1 DVALLAFAKRNWLFL
16 LPLMVFSG
24 YYGVQNII
32 GFMHYPYEPAVT
44 FLVSLT
50 ISVVSY
56 IVAYEGV
63 SERWIDRLKI
73 NIPID
78 YGALSV
84 LIVIVFA
91 CIAIAAC
98 LTADHVPLFS
108 ALGGVSGPEL
118 AMYRNEFLRGR
129 HG

>member
-1 DVALLAFAKRNWLFL
+1 
-16 LPLMVFSG
+16 
-24 YYGVQNII
+24 
-32 GFMHYPYEPAVT
+32 
-44 FLVSLT
+44 
-50 ISVVSY
+50 
-56 IVAYEGV
+56 
-63 SERWIDRLKI
+63 RWIDRLKI

-129 HG
+129 HGSGQLLNYGFAILSQGLMPLALTYGFWSGARWRYLALIVFTFCSALTLSKAAILLIAAPLLALF